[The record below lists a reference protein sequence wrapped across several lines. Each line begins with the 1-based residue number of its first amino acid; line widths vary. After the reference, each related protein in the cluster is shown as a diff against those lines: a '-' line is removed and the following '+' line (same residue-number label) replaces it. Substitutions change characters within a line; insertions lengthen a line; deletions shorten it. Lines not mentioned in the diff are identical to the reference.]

1 MMRCRNIKIWLMLFV
16 LSLPMQTYFAQ
27 SVDDLLAEG
36 NGYYQNQQ
44 YEDALSS
51 YKNIADQGFESE
63 VLFFNLG
70 NTYFR
75 LNRLGY
81 AILYYEKALL
91 LDPNDEDINYNLKL
105 ANVRTVDKISEV
117 PKLFIVEW
125 WDLFVSLLS
134 PSGWLQVVFALYL
147 IVLILVGI
155 YFISSRYLIKR
166 TGLLCGSV
174 GFVLLLFFLI
184 VFISAYLR
192 DTTSEY
198 GILVKSVETVKISP
212 DEKSNDAFVIH
223 EGVKFELEDE
233 LQGWTKIKL
242 ADGKVGWL
250 PGRTFESI

>member
-1 MMRCRNIKIWLMLFV
+1 MINRNVKILLMFLMVLFSAQ
-16 LSLPMQTYFAQ
+16 LNFAQ
-27 SVDDLLAEG
+27 SVEDLLAEG
-36 NGYYQNQQ
+36 NLYYQNQQ

-51 YKNIADQGFESE
+51 YKNIVDQGFESE

-75 LNRLGY
+75 MNRLGY
-81 AILYYEKALL
+81 AILYYEKALV

-125 WDLFVSLLS
+125 WDVFVSLLA
-134 PSGWLQVVFALYL
+134 PSGWLQVVFIFYL
-147 IVLILVGI
+147 VLLFLIGL
-155 YFISSRYLIKR
+155 YFISGRYVTKQMGLYGGTVTLVVLIF
-166 TGLLCGSV
+166 L
-174 GFVLLLFFLI
+174 LI
-184 VFISAYLR
+184 VFTTAYSR
-192 DTTSEY
+192 DTSSEY
-198 GILVKSVETVKISP
+198 GILVKSIENVKISP

-250 PGRTFESI
+250 PNRSFESI